1 MSSVPMPTLHHTTY
15 WWLPMH
21 EGMMD
26 CDWSVL
32 LSVGCMMHGYMRIE
46 DDGMMA
52 DKWLLWYIRNTL
64 GQVRYLLYKTFSSG
78 NKYSKTLFF
87 KIFSNVIWIH
97 SLSSGLKEK
106 IDFEFESMYPCVTSK
121 VQANQNESRSI
132 TQHHNITQLIILISS
147 ISLIAIIHPPWNSS

>member
-1 MSSVPMPTLHHTTY
+1 
-15 WWLPMH
+15 MH

-32 LSVGCMMHGYMRIE
+32 LSVGCMMHGHMRIE

-87 KIFSNVIWIH
+87 K
-97 SLSSGLKEK
+97 SSQ
-106 IDFEFESMYPCVTSK
+106 M
-121 VQANQNESRSI
+121 
-132 TQHHNITQLIILISS
+132 
-147 ISLIAIIHPPWNSS
+147 